1 VYLLYTTCIKT
12 DRPFQCLNGERLV
25 SVGLLAYRIHPTESA
40 IEKATYLQQ
49 EAMKAEAALSEII
62 PDQSEDI
69 YEDRD
74 HGA

>member
-1 VYLLYTTCIKT
+1 
-12 DRPFQCLNGERLV
+12 
-25 SVGLLAYRIHPTESA
+25 
-40 IEKATYLQQ
+40 
-49 EAMKAEAALSEII
+49 MKAEAALSEII